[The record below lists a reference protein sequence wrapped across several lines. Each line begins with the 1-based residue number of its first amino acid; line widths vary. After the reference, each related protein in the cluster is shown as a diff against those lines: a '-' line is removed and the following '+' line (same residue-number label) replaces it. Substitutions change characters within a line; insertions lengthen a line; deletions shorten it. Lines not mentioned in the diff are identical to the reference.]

1 MLLLQ
6 QRLRVNTA
14 WGDHNDTAL
23 HLAVSHN
30 YRDVVEALVAKGADV
45 NACDSDGDT
54 PLQWLSKVVIQK
66 WSRSYFVMGLKST
79 SEVKILTK
87 WSYIGL

>member
-1 MLLLQ
+1 M
-6 QRLRVNTA
+6 R
-14 WGDHNDTAL
+14 DHNETPL

-30 YRDVVEALVAKGADV
+30 YRDVVEALVAKEADV

-54 PLQWLSKVVIQK
+54 PLQWLLEGVVQK

-79 SEVKILTK
+79 CEVKILTK